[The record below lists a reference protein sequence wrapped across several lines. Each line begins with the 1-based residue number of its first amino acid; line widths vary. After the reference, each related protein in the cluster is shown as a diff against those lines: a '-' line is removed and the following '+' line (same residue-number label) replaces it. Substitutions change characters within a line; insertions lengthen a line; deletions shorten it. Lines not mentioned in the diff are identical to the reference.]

1 LVPGSVLKEILMP
14 VAVVCGKIDLFHITV
29 RGPGGAGL
37 PADSLRKQHFVK
49 EMSHHVA
56 IGNDYV

>member
-1 LVPGSVLKEILMP
+1 VELP

-37 PADSLRKQHFVK
+37 AADPLRKQHFVK